1 MALMRAPRH
10 GRSDGTH
17 SIHARGSARHR
28 QALLALTRSRRDGE
42 NGGPLRQQPWGVVEA
57 VS

>member
-1 MALMRAPRH
+1 MRAPRH

-28 QALLALTRSRRDGE
+28 QALLALTRAAAMVKTA
-42 NGGPLRQQPWGVVEA
+42 GPLRQQHWGVVEA